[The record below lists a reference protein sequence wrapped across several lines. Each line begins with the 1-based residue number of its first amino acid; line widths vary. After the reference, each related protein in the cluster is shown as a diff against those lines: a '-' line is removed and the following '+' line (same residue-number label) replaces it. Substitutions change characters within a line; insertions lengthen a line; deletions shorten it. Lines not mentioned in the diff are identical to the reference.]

1 MTGRGDPDS
10 PITGL
15 TPCFACD
22 RWSLTAPPLLNFC
35 RRLSCSAYSTPPR
48 YPFSAIMKIKVL
60 ERSAAQTLPQR
71 SGDPSPRSRNLD
83 PSLHPFAR
91 AREYTRALTAAK
103 MDRIYAKP
111 FVAALEGHVDGV
123 YTLAKDPGRLGV
135 VGSGS
140 GDGEI
145 IVHHLPTRTQLR
157 RIKAHEGIVSGLTF
171 TRSRQILSCSVDRT
185 IKLWEADGDSDP
197 LEQEEADEETAGPS
211 TRRRAGA
218 GAGAGVPVRTFMG
231 KMAFNSV
238 DHHRSEAQFASASN
252 VVQLWDETK
261 TEPILNMRFGNGAE
275 TVLTVRFNQSETS
288 VLGST
293 GTDRTMCLYDVRTG
307 KAERRVVMALRA
319 NALSWH
325 PTQPTV
331 MLLASEDH
339 NLYTFDVR
347 NLASPTQIYKD
358 HVAAVMACDWTPTGR
373 GFVSGGWDRTVRLWR
388 EGEGRSWEVYHG
400 KRMQSRVFATQYTAD
415 ARFVLSGSDDGNV
428 RVWKARASDKLGVVD
443 GRERAAREYRAKLV
457 EKWRHAPEVRKV
469 ERQRYLPKAIYSA
482 GRLKREMERAG
493 RGKEERRRAHTRE
506 GDRKPKA
513 ERRKVVLAEQ
523 E

>member
-1 MTGRGDPDS
+1 
-10 PITGL
+10 
-15 TPCFACD
+15 
-22 RWSLTAPPLLNFC
+22 
-35 RRLSCSAYSTPPR
+35 
-48 YPFSAIMKIKVL
+48 MKIKAL
-60 ERSAAQTLPQR
+60 ERSASQSLPQR
-71 SGDPSPRSRNLD
+71 AGDPTPRSRNLD

-123 YTLAKDPGRLGV
+123 YTLARDPGRLGV

-145 IVHHLPTRTQLR
+145 ILHHLPTRTNVR
-157 RIKAHEGIVSGLTF
+157 KIKAHDGIVSGLTF
-171 TRSRQILSCSVDRT
+171 TRSRHILSCSVDRS
-185 IKLWEADGDSDP
+185 IKLWEADAETDTVVEEDIDP
-197 LEQEEADEETAGPS
+197 DRAGPS
-211 TRRRAGA
+211 VQKGGA
-218 GAGAGVPVRTFMG
+218 PVRTFMG

-238 DHHRSEAQFASASN
+238 DHHRSEAKFASASN
-252 VVQLWDETK
+252 MVQLWDETK
-261 TEPILNMRFGNGAE
+261 TEPILNMQFGNGAE

-288 VLGST
+288 VLAST

-347 NLASPTQIYKD
+347 NLGSPTQIYKD
-358 HVAAVMACDWTPTGR
+358 HVAAVMACDWSPTGE
-373 GFVSGGWDRTVRLWR
+373 GFVSGSWDRTLRLWK
-388 EGEGRSWEVYHG
+388 EGDGRSVDVYHG
-400 KRMQSRVFATQYTAD
+400 KRMQRVFATQYTAD
-415 ARFVLSGSDDGNV
+415 ARFILSGSDDGIV
-428 RVWKARASDKLGVVD
+428 RLWKSRASDKLGVLD
-443 GRERAAREYRAKLV
+443 GRERASREYRDKLR

-482 GRLKREMERAG
+482 GKLKRTMEGAG
-493 RGKEERRRAHTRE
+493 KAREENRRRHTRE
-506 GDRKPKA
+506 GEGKPKA